1 MITDTFISG
10 FDLVIFLGV
19 FQGIFLS
26 GFFIRSGKKEVRANL
41 YQGLLILALSMTMFE
56 ELLNNTGY
64 IVQVLAISNFAEPLN
79 FVFGPLA
86 FLFIRSLLYPDSKR
100 KNWPHFLIFAF
111 WVLYMIPYFVQS
123 NELKYNSYLDV
134 KHPDWE
140 FLEVAV
146 RFPHDPFDIRSYV
159 NQLTAIHFTG
169 YIVAMIVLFLRRMKD
184 MNESLFKLRDTKLR
198 LARNVI
204 VHFLAI
210 IGIFAVVKLNFP
222 GDVGD
227 VFISSYLSFMI
238 FSTAW
243 MVVKNSAFF
252 VQPQFFLQ
260 IPGMKYEK
268 SSLSGQEKSAIHRK
282 IRTEMEEQRYYAR
295 NLASLKDLAQTI
307 KETPHHV
314 SQVINEVM
322 GKGFFELLAWYRVEE
337 AKQIIEEDV
346 EAKLTVEDI
355 AEQVGYNSKSS
366 FNTVF
371 KKLTGQTP
379 SEFRRTSR

>member
-1 MITDTFISG
+1 M
-10 FDLVIFLGV
+10 
-19 FQGIFLS
+19 
-26 GFFIRSGKKEVRANL
+26 A
-41 YQGLLILALSMTMFE
+41 
-56 ELLNNTGY
+56 
-64 IVQVLAISNFAEPLN
+64 
-79 FVFGPLA
+79 
-86 FLFIRSLLYPDSKR
+86 
-100 KNWPHFLIFAF
+100 
-111 WVLYMIPYFVQS
+111 
-123 NELKYNSYLDV
+123 V
-134 KHPDWE
+134 K
-140 FLEVAV
+140 
-146 RFPHDPFDIRSYV
+146 
-159 NQLTAIHFTG
+159 
-169 YIVAMIVLFLRRMKD
+169 
-184 MNESLFKLRDTKLR
+184 DTKLR

-204 VHFLAI
+204 IHFLVI
-210 IGIFAVVKLNFP
+210 MGIFSVVKLSFP

-238 FSTAW
+238 FSTSW

-268 SSLSGQEKSAIHRK
+268 SSLSEAEKSAIHQK
-282 IRTEMEEQRYYAR
+282 VLNEMEEQRYYAR
-295 NLASLKDLAQTI
+295 NLASLKDLSQTI

-337 AKQIIEEDV
+337 AKRIISRDR